1 MGGHLLMSGK
11 ERIRKVILEGVKEG
25 RLTIR
30 EASSRLSISYR
41 QGKRIFKRYRLE
53 GDAGLLH
60 KGRSRLSNRA
70 KPSSLRE
77 KAIARYLGRYKGFGP
92 TLACEKLAAEGIFLD
107 HETLRR
113 WLIREKLWPGPK
125 AGVRHRAYRERKAR
139 FGEMLQLDGSH
150 HRWFGKHRPEACLLN
165 LVDDATGTT
174 LSLMAEGE
182 RTEGA
187 MRLLWRW
194 IERFGVP
201 MTLYTDKHNIYL
213 SPRQP
218 TLEEALAGQ
227 EPLTAFGLACHK
239 LGIKILTAHSPQ
251 AKGRVERKH
260 GVFQDRFQKELAL
273 LKVRTIEGANAVLQN
288 GFVEDL
294 NRRFAV
300 PPADPADAH
309 RPLVA
314 GETLAGIFCWEEE
327 RCVQNDFT
335 LRHHRRWYQITRDNR
350 FLPKPKSRV
359 TVRALLDGTVEFWF
373 KSKRL
378 DILPLEG
385 RPETPNPAVTPK
397 PAIKPKPGR
406 VYHPPRTHPWRQ
418 PWGSENAAQW
428 RKQKSRTEGTFLTS
442 ATRGHF

>member
-1 MGGHLLMSGK
+1 MGGYLLMSGK

-30 EASSRLSISYR
+30 EASARLSISYR
-41 QGKRIFKRYRLE
+41 QGKRIFNRYRME

-60 KGRSRLSNRA
+60 KGRSRPSNRA
-70 KPSSLRE
+70 KPPSLRE
-77 KAIARYLGRYKGFGP
+77 RAIARYIGRYKGFGP
-92 TLACEKLAAEGIFLD
+92 TLACEKLAEEGILLD

-113 WLIREKLWPGPK
+113 WLIVEKLWPGPK
-125 AGVRHRAYRERKAR
+125 TGVRHRAYRERRAR

-150 HRWFGKHRPEACLLN
+150 HRWFGKQRPGACLLN
-165 LVDDATGTT
+165 LVDDATGKT
-174 LSLMAEGE
+174 LSLMVEGE
-182 RTEGA
+182 STEGA

-201 MTLYTDKHNIYL
+201 MALYTDKHNIYL
-213 SPRQP
+213 SPREP

-239 LGIKILTAHSPQ
+239 LGIKIITAHSPQ

-273 LKVRTIEGANAVLQN
+273 LKVKTIEGANAVLQN

-300 PPADPADAH
+300 SPADPADAH

-314 GETLAGIFCWEEE
+314 GEKLAGIFCREEA
-327 RCVQNDFT
+327 RRVQNDFT
-335 LRHHRRWYQITRDNR
+335 LRHNSRWYQITPDNR
-350 FLPKPKSRV
+350 LLPKPKSRV
-359 TVRALLDGTVEFWF
+359 TVRTLLDGTVEFWF
-373 KSKRL
+373 QSKRL
-378 DILPLEG
+378 NVLPIEK
-385 RPETPNPAVTPK
+385 RPEK
-397 PAIKPKPGR
+397 PMHASKPR
-406 VYHPPRTHPWRQ
+406 HAQVYHPPRNHPWRT
-418 PWGSENAAQW
+418 PWDLKNAAEW
-428 RKQKSRTEGTFLTS
+428 RKQRAQTEQG
-442 ATRGHF
+442 GHF

>member
-11 ERIRKVILEGVKEG
+11 ERIRKVILEGVQEG

-30 EASSRLSISYR
+30 EASARLSISYR
-41 QGKRIFKRYRLE
+41 QGKRICKRYRLE

-60 KGRSRLSNRA
+60 KGRSRPSNRA
-70 KPSSLRE
+70 KPSSLRQR
-77 KAIARYLGRYKGFGP
+77 AIRRYRERYEGFGP
-92 TLACEKLAAEGIFLD
+92 TLACEKLAGEGILLD

-113 WLIREKLWPGPK
+113 WLIRERLWIGPK
-125 AGVRHRAYRERKAR
+125 GGVRHRAYRERKAR
-139 FGEMLQLDGSH
+139 FGEMLQLDGSL
-150 HRWFGKHRPEACLLN
+150 HRWFGKHQLEACLLN
-165 LVDDATGTT
+165 MVDDATGKT
-174 LSLMAEGE
+174 LSLMVEGE
-182 RTEGA
+182 STEGA

-213 SPRQP
+213 SPREP

-273 LKVRTIEGANAVLQN
+273 QRVKTIEGANAVLQN

-314 GETLAGIFCWEEE
+314 GEILAGIFCWEEQ

-335 LRHHRRWYQITRDNR
+335 LRHYSRWYQITRDNH

-359 TVRALLDGTVEFWF
+359 TVRTLLDGTVELWF

-378 DILPLEG
+378 NILPIEG
-385 RPETPNPAVTPK
+385 RPE
-397 PAIKPKPGR
+397 KPKYAVKQKLGP
-406 VYHPPRTHPWRQ
+406 VYHPPRNHPWRT
-418 PWGSENAAQW
+418 PWSPEIAAEW
-428 RKQKSRTEGTFLTS
+428 RKQRAQT
-442 ATRGHF
+442 

>member
-1 MGGHLLMSGK
+1 MGGHLLMSSK
-11 ERIRKVILEGVKEG
+11 ERIRKVILEGVQEG

-30 EASSRLSISYR
+30 EASARLAISYR
-41 QGKRIFKRYRLE
+41 QGKRIFKRYRRE

-60 KGRSRLSNRA
+60 KGRSRPSNRA
-70 KPSSLRE
+70 KPSSLRQR
-77 KAIARYLGRYKGFGP
+77 AIRRYRERYEGFGP
-92 TLACEKLAAEGIFLD
+92 TLACEKLAEEGVLLD

-113 WLIREKLWPGPK
+113 WLIREKLWPGPTPG
-125 AGVRHRAYRERKAR
+125 ARHRAYRERKAR
-139 FGEMLQLDGSH
+139 FGEMLQLDGSQ
-150 HRWFGKHRPEACLLN
+150 HRWFGKHQPEACLLN
-165 LVDDATGTT
+165 MVDDATGKT
-174 LSLMAEGE
+174 LSLMVEGE
-182 RTEGA
+182 STEGA

-201 MTLYTDKHNIYL
+201 MALYTDKHNIYL
-213 SPRQP
+213 SPREP

-273 LKVRTIEGANAVLQN
+273 LRVKTIEGANAVLQN

-309 RPLVA
+309 RPLAA
-314 GETLAGIFCWEEE
+314 GENLAGIFCWEEQ

-335 LRHHRRWYQITRDNR
+335 LRHYSRWYQITRDNR
-350 FLPKPKSRV
+350 LLPKPKSRV
-359 TVRALLDGTVEFWF
+359 TVRTLLDGTVEFWF
-373 KSKRL
+373 KSKHL
-378 DILPLEG
+378 NVLPIEG
-385 RPETPNPAVTPK
+385 RQKKPKHAV
-397 PAIKPKPGR
+397 KPKPGP
-406 VYHPPRTHPWRQ
+406 VYHPPRNHPWRA
-418 PWGSENAAQW
+418 PWSPEIAAEW
-428 RKQKSRTEGTFLTS
+428 RKQRAQT
-442 ATRGHF
+442 